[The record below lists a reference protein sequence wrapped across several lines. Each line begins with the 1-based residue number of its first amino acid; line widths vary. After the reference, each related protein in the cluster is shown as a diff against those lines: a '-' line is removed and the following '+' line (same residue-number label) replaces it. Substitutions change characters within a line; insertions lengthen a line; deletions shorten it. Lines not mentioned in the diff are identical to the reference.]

1 MPPGAAAMHSAPPL
15 REEGALF
22 PASESALRGTEGVIP
37 GGPAGGNATSPDSCG
52 WPGEYS
58 TEVPQLYSPD
68 SCGWPGEYSTEVP
81 QLAGT
86 RTDRHARCGTVT
98 CGYVLWLMGC
108 LLMACKRSGVRVS
121 VTPQVRS

>member
-37 GGPAGGNATSPDSCG
+37 GGPARGTAT
-52 WPGEYS
+52 
-58 TEVPQLYSPD
+58 SPD

-86 RTDRHARCGTVT
+86 RTDRHARCRTVT
-98 CGYVLWLMGC
+98 CGYVLWWMGC

-121 VTPQVRS
+121 VAPPQFKTIKS